1 MTAANIDSKKNT
13 DSFEY
18 SDIVRV
24 YQRKVYHD
32 VNWLTKRFWKNHFM
46 HFWEDV
52 GKTVVMKVV
61 KNDQKMCQ
69 V

>member
-13 DSFEY
+13 DSFDY

-24 YQRKVYHD
+24 YQRKVYHE
-32 VNWLTKRFWKNHFM
+32 VNWLTKHFWKNHFM

-61 KNDQKMCQ
+61 KNDQKMC
-69 V
+69 